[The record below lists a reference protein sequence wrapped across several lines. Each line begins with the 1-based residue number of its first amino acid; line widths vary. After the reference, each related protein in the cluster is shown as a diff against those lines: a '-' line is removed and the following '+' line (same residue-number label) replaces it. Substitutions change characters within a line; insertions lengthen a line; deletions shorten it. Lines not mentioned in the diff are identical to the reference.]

1 MRQQCKP
8 RHNGVTENHI
18 VHKVAEEAGKK
29 SINYT
34 VLYTASGQR
43 LGSKEKTQLAGL
55 ERAVQ

>member
-29 SINYT
+29 VDQLYRT
-34 VLYTASGQR
+34 VHSKWAEVGQQ
-43 LGSKEKTQLAGL
+43 GKKHSWPG
-55 ERAVQ
+55 